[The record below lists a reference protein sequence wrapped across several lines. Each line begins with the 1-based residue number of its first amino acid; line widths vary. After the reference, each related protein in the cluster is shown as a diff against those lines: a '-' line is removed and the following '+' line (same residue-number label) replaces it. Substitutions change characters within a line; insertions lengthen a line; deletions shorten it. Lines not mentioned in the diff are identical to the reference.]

1 MRKVILMMLLAV
13 VISSATAETLRMN
26 PASTADP
33 NRKQAFYG
41 AGLNSCGQYLQDR
54 EKDNNKLIG
63 IYGQVYTSW
72 FHGYV
77 SGLNTFASRQ
87 VVGQLEQATVVA
99 YFDKWCRD
107 NPLGTV
113 MGAAFCL
120 TEASGGAPLDFTC
133 KP

>member
-1 MRKVILMMLLAV
+1 MHRAILMLLLIVA
-13 VISSATAETLRMN
+13 SNNALAETISMK
-26 PASTADP
+26 PVHTGDP

-41 AGLNSCGQYLQDR
+41 VGLNSCGQYLQDR
-54 EKDNNKLIG
+54 EKDNNKLVG

-77 SGLNTFASRQ
+77 SGFNTFASRQ
-87 VVGQLEQATVVA
+87 AEGQLEQATVVA

-107 NPLGTV
+107 NPLGSV
-113 MGAAFCL
+113 IGAAFCL
-120 TEASGGAPLDFTC
+120 TEASGGAPLVFTC